1 MIMAP
6 GIIARVR
13 ARVEHVAEARL
24 NRYHRRVSMTGAFPH
39 RLARVPSAWADVRTR
54 AIMTAGATVVG
65 TVVALFAF
73 DIVTPA
79 EALPGWMRYAA
90 VFILILAGGLA
101 IDLAGRVAR
110 ASRGIE
116 PVVTVDAPVWVSGK
130 TRRVHV
136 RHPDVRGLRS
146 LEVRLRASV
155 IVGEEF
161 HESSGERGTRIQGES
176 RHDALLA
183 SADEARLIHP
193 SIELVAEA
201 AIPAAAANAGWS
213 WSVVV
218 ACTTTGHHQHQYE
231 YPFAVADGGE
241 PEIVIRRER

>member
-1 MIMAP
+1 
-6 GIIARVR
+6 
-13 ARVEHVAEARL
+13 VAEVHH
-24 NRYHRRVSMTGAFPH
+24 NRYHLPVSVTGAFSH
-39 RLARVPSAWADVRTR
+39 RLARVPSAWIDVRTR
-54 AIMTAGATVVG
+54 AIMTAGVTLVG

-73 DIVTPA
+73 DIVAPTDPLPA
-79 EALPGWMRYAA
+79 WMKFAA

-101 IDLAGRVAR
+101 IDLAGRAAR
-110 ASRGIE
+110 AWRGIE
-116 PVVTVDAPVWVSGK
+116 PVVTADAPVWVSGK

-155 IVGEEF
+155 IVAEEF
-161 HESSGERGTRIQGES
+161 SETGGERGTRIHGES

-193 SIELVAEA
+193 SIELVADA

-213 WSVVV
+213 WAVVV
-218 ACTTTGHHQHQYE
+218 ACTTAGHHQHEYE

-241 PEIVIRRER
+241 PAVVTRR